1 MPLKNKKLAAVMSC
15 VLMLA
20 AAPLLPA
27 GLSVMGTAYAKEG
40 GGHGGGNGGGNGG
53 GGSGGGN
60 GGGSGGGAHG
70 GEGHSAGAKSNGRAE
85 GQESDHDGRA
95 VRDHG
100 LSGKH
105 IGRDRDDHLGRDR
118 DDHLGR
124 DRDDH
129 VGRDRDD
136 HRGHGA
142 VTSGIAHSKAT
153 RGVTKATAISA
164 TTPGDHNAKGLS
176 KAVTSTTDKIR

>member
-1 MPLKNKKLAAVMSC
+1 MPLKNKKLAAAMSC

-40 GGHGGGNGGGNGG
+40 GGHGGGNGGGGG
-53 GGSGGGN
+53 NGSGGG
-60 GGGSGGGAHG
+60 GGHAGTGHA

-85 GQESDHDGRA
+85 GQETDHDGRA

-105 IGRDRDDHLGRDR
+105 LGRDR
-118 DDHLGR
+118 
-124 DRDDH
+124 
-129 VGRDRDD
+129 VA

>member
-1 MPLKNKKLAAVMSC
+1 MPLKNKKLAAAMSC

-40 GGHGGGNGGGNGG
+40 GGHGGGNGN
-53 GGSGGGN
+53 GGGN
-60 GGGSGGGAHG
+60 GGGSGGGGGHAGGAHA

-85 GQESDHDGRA
+85 GQETDHDGRA
-95 VRDHG
+95 VRDRG

-105 IGRDRDDHLGRDR
+105 LGRDSDDHLGRDHLGR
-118 DDHLGR
+118 DHLGR
-124 DRDDH
+124 ARDS
-129 VGRDRDD
+129 

-153 RGVTKATAISA
+153 RGVAKATAISA

>member
-27 GLSVMGTAYAKEG
+27 ELSIMGTAYAKEG

-53 GGSGGGN
+53 GSGSGN
-60 GGGSGGGAHG
+60 GGSGGAGAHA
-70 GEGHSAGAKSNGRAE
+70 GEGHSASAKSDGRAE
-85 GQESDHDGRA
+85 GQEADHDGRA

-105 IGRDRDDHLGRDR
+105 IGRDRDN
-118 DDHLGR
+118 
-124 DRDDH
+124 H

-153 RGVTKATAISA
+153 RGVAKATAISA